1 MTPHSSNYC
10 YDTFSDCD
18 QILAWGMCHRY
29 ETDCCI
35 SCGGVL
41 EDKEVTSTT
50 EEVTS
55 STVEVTSTSTT
66 EEVTSTTDCQDSSDD
81 CQYIFSAGLCDEIP
95 NRHCHQTCGKC

>member
-55 STVEVTSTSTT
+55 
-66 EEVTSTTDCQDSSDD
+66 TTDCQDSSDD

>member
-35 SCGGVL
+35 SCGGVQ
-41 EDKEVTSTT
+41 EDQEV
-50 EEVTS
+50 
-55 STVEVTSTSTT
+55 TSTT